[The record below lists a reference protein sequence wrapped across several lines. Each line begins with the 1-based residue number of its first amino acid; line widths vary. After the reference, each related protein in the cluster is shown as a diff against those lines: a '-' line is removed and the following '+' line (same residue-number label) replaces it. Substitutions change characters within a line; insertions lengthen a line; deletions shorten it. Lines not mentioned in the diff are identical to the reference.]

1 LIAKHLGML
10 IDRSEVRDVTDR
22 RLQGVA
28 PEALARLLDLA
39 RATLEAPVDVT
50 PRAAARGAARGETRK
65 PRRPEGTT
73 GPGKAESP

>member
-1 LIAKHLGML
+1 
-10 IDRSEVRDVTDR
+10 VRDVTDR

-50 PRAAARGAARGETRK
+50 PRAALEA
-65 PRRPEGTT
+65 PPEE
-73 GPGKAESP
+73 KRESPAALRDDGAGEG